1 MNLNNLD
8 FLNFFHLNSRIYAN
22 FENQCTFNLW
32 SLRVSSLLFGRS
44 TSSPS
49 SATSGPAEL
58 LALPEAVLQDEA
70 LCAPKLYVLF
80 QTFHSLPED
89 STIHLQKVANIM
101 ACGPLSCG
109 SSQCCVLA
117 QTFARLRARRPLAR
131 YDGGQ
136 GSHWRDRTPRQTGR
150 DQRSGAQKR
159 SWRLLR
165 DAVLALSAVVLPAA
179 AAPQADNTSWQGH
192 WRYCHWHV
200 FVLL

>member
-32 SLRVSSLLFGRS
+32 SLRVSSLPFGRS

-70 LCAPKLYVLF
+70 LCAPKLYLLF

-101 ACGPLSCG
+101 AAVRLWCLWTSQLRELAMLCSCPRWL
-109 SSQCCVLA
+109 QLL
-117 QTFARLRARRPLAR
+117 QTFARLRARTTLAS
-131 YDGGQ
+131 
-136 GSHWRDRTPRQTGR
+136 GSLSKQAERGKRT
-150 DQRSGAQKR
+150 RSHG
-159 SWRLLR
+159 
-165 DAVLALSAVVLPAA
+165 
-179 AAPQADNTSWQGH
+179 
-192 WRYCHWHV
+192 
-200 FVLL
+200 